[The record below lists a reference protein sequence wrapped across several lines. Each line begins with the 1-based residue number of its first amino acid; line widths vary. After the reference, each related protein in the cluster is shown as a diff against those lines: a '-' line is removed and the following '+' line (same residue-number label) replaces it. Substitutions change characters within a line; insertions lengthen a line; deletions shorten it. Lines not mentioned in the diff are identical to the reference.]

1 MQNRGERSSRCKGDL
16 MQRVL
21 FAFLF
26 IVLLMIPLIS
36 CGHGPSTE
44 DVSSAPDKQK
54 AAGTAQPAEQATTQE
69 APAATDVPRYSGPIT
84 FADVTVPARIRIKH
98 NSAALAKKYMH

>member
-1 MQNRGERSSRCKGDL
+1 MQKRGERSSRCKGDL
-16 MQRVL
+16 MQRVF

-26 IVLLMIPLIS
+26 IVLLLIPLIS

-54 AAGTAQPAEQATTQE
+54 GAGTAQPAEQATTHE
-69 APAATDVPRYSGPIT
+69 ARAAT
-84 FADVTVPARIRIKH
+84 
-98 NSAALAKKYMH
+98 